1 MKARSLLNA
10 LRFAIFAKA
19 ITIRCHPN
27 VPEAQWNPRLQQLN
41 ISGFSDPGVRSVHE
55 VRGAKGSGIQIYSNA
70 NHKERYKFCPSP
82 LHILHKRG
90 SMRPQSII
98 FALFFVSSLAPRLTD
113 APQEFSMP
121 SVMGLKLSP
130 REMFE
135 FQALVCGQVVGR
147 PGLQW
152 CAGCDTKSLQAI

>member
-1 MKARSLLNA
+1 MKTRSLLNA
-10 LRFAIFAKA
+10 LRF
-19 ITIRCHPN
+19 CHLCRSNHHP
-27 VPEAQWNPRLQQLN
+27 VPSKRTRGAVESSAAAAEHQWLLRSWCPQCPRGQ
-41 ISGFSDPGVRSVHE
+41 GRM
-55 VRGAKGSGIQIYSNA
+55 GAKGSGIQMQI
-70 NHKERYKFCPSP
+70 
-82 LHILHKRG
+82 IKRG
-90 SMRPQSII
+90 TSFAPVHLRGDQVWPQSII
-98 FALFFVSSLAPRLTD
+98 FALYFSVSSLAPRLTD

-152 CAGCDTKSLQAI
+152 CAGCDTKSLQAM